1 MAFTCNYMV
10 GTGFLTLPHAMVNS
24 GLVLG
29 VGVLIFMAWLSVV
42 SVWVC
47 ARLVPL
53 VPLLFNCVVSPIS
66 SN

>member
-42 SVWVC
+42 SVGVC
-47 ARLVPL
+47 TFGPAGPS
-53 VPLLFNCVVSPIS
+53 FVSLRGFPHIQ
-66 SN
+66 